1 MNKIGNWINKN
12 KIEIIFLSLI
22 LIIYFITQ
30 WLINTNNVNQTNGI
44 IIILITTLITI
55 IYLFIAINRLVK
67 KLAKQYTKKEKLKFN
82 GIILSIL
89 IIPIVNMV
97 SKLIIYKNNNFTLYD
112 SFEFMLTIVLSLA
125 VIIYLRTKK
134 LI

>member
-22 LIIYFITQ
+22 IICYIITQ
-30 WLINTNNVNQTNGI
+30 WLIYTDNVNETNGV

-67 KLAKQYTKKEKLKFN
+67 ELAKQYTKREKLEFN

-89 IIPIVNMV
+89 IIPTINMI
-97 SKLIIYKNNNFTLYD
+97 SRLIIYKNNNFTLND
-112 SFEFMLTIVLSLA
+112 SFAFMLTIVLSLA

>member
-22 LIIYFITQ
+22 LIFYFITQ
-30 WLINTNNVNQTNGI
+30 WLINTNNVNQTNGV

-55 IYLFIAINRLVK
+55 TYLFIAINRLVK
-67 KLAKQYTKKEKLKFN
+67 ELAKQYTKKEKLKFN
-82 GIILSIL
+82 GIIWSIL
-89 IIPIVNMV
+89 IIPTVNMI

>member
-1 MNKIGNWINKN
+1 MNKLSNWININ

-22 LIIYFITQ
+22 IFFYIITKC
-30 WLINTNNVNQTNGI
+30 LINTNNITETNVI

-55 IYLFIAINRLVK
+55 IYLFIKINRLIK
-67 KLAKQYTKKEKLKFN
+67 ELAKQYTKKEKLKFN

-89 IIPIVNMV
+89 IIPTVNMI

-112 SFEFMLTIVLSLA
+112 SFEFMLTIFLSLA
-125 VIIYLRTKK
+125 VIILLRNKK

>member
-1 MNKIGNWINKN
+1 MNKLNNWININ

-22 LIIYFITQ
+22 IFIYIITQ
-30 WLINTNNVNQTNGI
+30 WLINTNNVNETNGI

-55 IYLFIAINRLVK
+55 IYLFIKINRLVK
-67 KLAKQYTKKEKLKFN
+67 ELAKQYTKKEKLKFN

-89 IIPIVNMV
+89 IIPTVNMI

-112 SFEFMLTIVLSLA
+112 SFEFMLTIALSMA
-125 VIIYLRTKK
+125 VIIFLKNKK